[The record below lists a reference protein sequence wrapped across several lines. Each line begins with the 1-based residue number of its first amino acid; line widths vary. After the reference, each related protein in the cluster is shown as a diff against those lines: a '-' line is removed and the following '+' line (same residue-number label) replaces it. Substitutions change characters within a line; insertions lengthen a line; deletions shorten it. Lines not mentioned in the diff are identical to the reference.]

1 MKKSIYILF
10 ILLAIALIL
19 VLSMAKMRSAKAQP
33 QIYYQLRETKDSL
46 IKIGMIGDSW
56 ASFALQ
62 YQFNNYMDSLL
73 CSHNIKSKTYI
84 KGAPG
89 AKTKQIYLNIFS
101 EDSTKSTKCILQQR
115 LHYCIVS
122 GGINDLHGQYGEA
135 YYRYHLLL
143 IIKTLLHYN
152 IKPIILEIPYF
163 YNQEQYKVYSFS
175 RQTAYRI
182 LSLANSHRLQTD
194 NLLRYRKEITQAL
207 KKEQLL
213 DKIIYISTD
222 SILKNNKSLYIDNMH
237 INKEGYHLLG
247 NRIVQQIIK
256 DMDIFLP

>member
-1 MKKSIYILF
+1 MKKIIYIL
-10 ILLAIALIL
+10 LIL
-19 VLSMAKMRSAKAQP
+19 SIAGLITIFAAAKIRSSKVQP
-33 QIYYQLRETKDSL
+33 QTYYKLPPPQDSL

-62 YQFNNYMDSLL
+62 YQFNNYVDSLL
-73 CSHNIKSKTYI
+73 SNHNIQSRTYI
-84 KGAPG
+84 KGYPG
-89 AKTKQIYLNIFS
+89 AKIKQIYMNMFS

-122 GGINDLHGQYGEA
+122 GGINDLHGQYGEE

-194 NLLRYRKEITQAL
+194 NLLRYREEITQAL
-207 KKEQLL
+207 KNEHLL
-213 DKIIYISTD
+213 DKVIYISTD
-222 SILKNNKSLYIDNMH
+222 SILKNNKNLYIDNMH
-237 INKEGYHLLG
+237 INKEGYDLLG
-247 NRIVQQIIK
+247 DRIVQQIIK
-256 DMDIFLP
+256 DMNIFSL